1 MLNIGKILEKIFKQ
15 LISEP
20 LANEEVTTKNN
31 RFMKTKVTIRDLN
44 FIFDRNNL
52 LKLIDS

>member
-31 RFMKTKVTIRDLN
+31 RFMKTKVTISRPK
-44 FIFDRNNL
+44 FHF
-52 LKLIDS
+52 

>member
-1 MLNIGKILEKIFKQ
+1 MLNIGKILENIFKQ